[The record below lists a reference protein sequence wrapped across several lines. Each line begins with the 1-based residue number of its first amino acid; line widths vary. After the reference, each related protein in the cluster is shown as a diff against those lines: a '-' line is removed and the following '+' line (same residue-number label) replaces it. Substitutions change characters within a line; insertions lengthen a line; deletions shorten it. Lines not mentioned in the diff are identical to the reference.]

1 MLSVSFFLLA
11 VSLTAQDLDHD
22 GLKDRFEQDL
32 LQRFLP
38 TFQVS
43 GAECD
48 GSPAE
53 FERDRVSP
61 RPVARNGTVYG
72 RDATSKQG
80 VNHLEIQYFHLWV
93 RDCGP
98 FSHALDVKHVSAL
111 LTASNRNQ
119 PARKWKAVS
128 RYAAAHEGTLC
139 DNSGR
144 IRANELKAESKG
156 PIVWISKGK
165 HASYLDLRQCA
176 LGCRTDVCTN
186 SQTMQVTRVINL
198 GEPDAPLNGSLFV
211 QSRRWKFREKLLRSD
226 FQLIQ

>member
-38 TFQVS
+38 TFQIS
-43 GAECD
+43 GSECD

-61 RPVARNGTVYG
+61 KALARNGTIYG
-72 RDATSKQG
+72 RVVMSKHG
-80 VNHLEIQYFHLWV
+80 KNHLEIQYFHLWR

-98 FSHALDVKHVSAL
+98 FPHALDVEHVSAL
-111 LTASNRNQ
+111 LTAASHKQ
-119 PARKWKAVS
+119 TARKWKAVS
-128 RYAAAHEGTLC
+128 WYAGAHEGTLC

-176 LGCRTDVCTN
+176 LGCRTDDCTN
-186 SQTMQVTRVINL
+186 SQTVPVTRVINL